1 MKIDLNYNIVD
12 DISFFLEAEKKT
24 LDDLSKESGIARN
37 TLYAI
42 LKGGRVSPSIC
53 EKLYSFIYSCGY
65 RINAVKEE
73 LLKESK
79 QGLILFHGSK
89 QGLEEIT
96 PLGSRKNCDFGN
108 GFYLGESYDGALS
121 FVFEN
126 EESSV
131 YSFFYQTSNLVY
143 ETFDCSLD
151 WMIAI
156 CYYRG
161 YLKGYEGSSLLRSI
175 LHRVQKAD
183 VIKTP
188 IADNR
193 MFYIMSLFA
202 NGDINSSIA
211 LHSLSA
217 SKLGFQYVLRTEKA
231 ISNLRPIEKY
241 YLCEVERKEC
251 EKRATAR
258 AEEIET
264 KLKMAKRVYQTGT
277 YIEELLK

>member
-1 MKIDLNYNIVD
+1 MKLSLNYTTSD

-24 LDDLSKESGIARN
+24 LDDFSRESGVARN
-37 TLYAI
+37 TLYSI
-42 LKGGRVSPSIC
+42 LKGGKASPITY
-53 EKLYSFIYSCGY
+53 EKIYSFIYSCGY

-73 LLKESK
+73 LLKESN
-79 QGLILFHGSK
+79 QGLVLFHGSK
-89 QGLEEIT
+89 QGLEEVT
-96 PLGSRKNCDFGN
+96 PYGSRKNCDFGN
-108 GFYLGESYDGALS
+108 GLYLGESYDGTLS

-126 EESSV
+126 KDSSV
-131 YSFFYQTSNLVY
+131 YSFLYQTDSLAY
-143 ETFDCSLD
+143 ETFDCSLE

-161 YLKGYEGSSLLRSI
+161 YLKGHENSLTLRSI
-175 LHRVQKAD
+175 VHRIEKAD
-183 VIKTP
+183 VIKAP

-217 SKLGFQYVLRTEKA
+217 SKLGFQYVLKTEKA

-241 YLCEVERKEC
+241 YLCEKEREDC
-251 EKRATAR
+251 EKKATKR

-264 KLKMAKRVYQTGT
+264 KLKMARRIYQTGA